1 MHPADSLYLVGAV
14 LLLFAAVYLAAR
26 NEVVR
31 KKLVC
36 PRSGAV
42 ADVDVVRRSEKP
54 EREIRVRS
62 CSLFADPRRVE
73 CSGDCLKR

>member
-1 MHPADSLYLVGAV
+1 MDAADLPFLAGAV
-14 LLLFAAVYLAAR
+14 VLLFAIVYLAAR

-42 ADVDVVRRSEKP
+42 ADVDVVRRFEKP
-54 EREIRVRS
+54 EREVRVKS
-62 CSLFADPRRVE
+62 CSRFADPRRVE
-73 CSGDCLKR
+73 CAGECLER